1 MGNCLV
7 WILITIIRKYLSTQK
22 REKKQSKPT
31 PPTHTR
37 CAHTCTPPDHNESEQ
52 DKRGTRTPQNRKNTN
67 GQHGESE
74 SVLYNNYTKCK
85 QTKFSNQNI
94 HGDTHSLK
102 VNRWGKMSGSW

>member
-7 WILITIIRKYLSTQK
+7 WVLITKIRKYLSIQK
-22 REKKQSKPT
+22 RKKNQSKPT
-31 PPTHTR
+31 HTHM
-37 CAHTCTPPDHNESEQ
+37 HTTKPQSEQ
-52 DKRGTRTPQNRKNTN
+52 DKRGTRKPQNRENTN

-102 VNRWGKMSGSW
+102 VNR